1 VRLFHPRIDVWTD
14 HLQFAGAWL
23 RGVTPIGRAAIHVLA
38 MNADDLLLFRV
49 EILREGAT
57 FA

>member
-14 HLQFAGAWL
+14 HFQFDGAWL
-23 RGVTPIGRAAIHVLA
+23 RGVTPIGCTTIHVFA